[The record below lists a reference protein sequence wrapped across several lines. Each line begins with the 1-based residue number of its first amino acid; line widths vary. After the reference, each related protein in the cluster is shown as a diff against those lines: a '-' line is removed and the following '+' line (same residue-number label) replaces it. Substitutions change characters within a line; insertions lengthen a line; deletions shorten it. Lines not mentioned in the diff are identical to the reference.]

1 MNSTPSSDIRAM
13 RATASALDA
22 QRGKLPVLGGPL
34 RSPDVA
40 GVARQISAL
49 GELITDLGNEVRF
62 SASQEPEA
70 HTARVVTGFA
80 ATVRPTGQAAS
91 ALGEVAHQ
99 LSFLDR
105 TEHLRNQPDAD
116 DAREAA
122 VQVIDDSLSTADT
135 ALREAADSLR
145 AASATV
151 SPPSVRLRAAL
162 SRSAAAPSV
171 AAPPPATQPA
181 AVAAG
186 VARRSR

>member
-1 MNSTPSSDIRAM
+1 MNSTPSSDIRAL
-13 RATASALDA
+13 RATASAFDA
-22 QRGKLPVLGGPL
+22 QRGKLPVLGDPH
-34 RSPDVA
+34 RSPDVVD
-40 GVARQISAL
+40 VARQISAL

-80 ATVRPTGQAAS
+80 ATVRPAGQAAS
-91 ALGEVAHQ
+91 ALGEVAGQ

-105 TEHLRNQPDAD
+105 TEHLRDQPDAD

-122 VQVIDDSLSTADT
+122 VQVIDDSLNTADT

-151 SPPSVRLRAAL
+151 SPPSVQPRAAL
-162 SRSAAAPSV
+162 SRSAAAPSDSPPSTAQT
-171 AAPPPATQPA
+171 AAAL
-181 AVAAG
+181 AG
-186 VARRSR
+186 AIRRSR

>member
-22 QRGKLPVLGGPL
+22 QRDKLPVLGDPH

-49 GELITDLGNEVRF
+49 GELITDLGNEVHF
-62 SASQEPEA
+62 STSREPEA
-70 HTARVVTGFA
+70 HTARVITAFA

-91 ALGEVAHQ
+91 ALGEVARQ

-105 TEHLRNQPDAD
+105 TEHLRDEPDAD

-122 VQVIDDSLSTADT
+122 VQLIDDSLNTADT

-162 SRSAAAPSV
+162 SRSAAAASV
-171 AAPPPATQPA
+171 PAPPPAAQTA
-181 AVAAG
+181 AVPAG
-186 VARRSR
+186 VVRRSR